1 MSSFEERIIELEK
14 IRKRKKIIVVIIPL
28 LIILL
33 FVLIKL
39 FFIKP
44 EPTCFDGIKNGG
56 EEGIDCGGP
65 CLPCGIKYATP
76 IEVVQ
81 TKIIPETIN
90 TSEVLVQ
97 IKNSNLEYGVKFR
110 YSITLYSAFGEKLKT
125 ISDYDYI
132 LPFSTK
138 YLLAQKIDVSADKI
152 NRAEVNFEYNIN
164 DWFYN
169 PRKTTDL
176 FTVVDKR
183 LRKMEPNE
191 AGFLELISQI
201 KNNTNQ
207 DFSEVDIIILLFSKT
222 GQVINA
228 AKTKTFNLGAYD
240 ARTFG
245 YVWQLAF
252 PELNNLDYFHVEILA
267 DALE

>member
-1 MSSFEERIIELEK
+1 MSNFEERIIELEK
-14 IRKRKKIIVVIIPL
+14 IRKRKKIVVVIIPF

-33 FVLIKL
+33 LVLLKI

-44 EPTCFDGIKNGG
+44 APTCFDGIKNGK

-65 CLPCGIKYATP
+65 CLPCGIKYAQP

-81 TKIIPETIN
+81 TKIISETVN

-97 IKNSNLEYGVKFR
+97 IKNSNLNYGVKFR
-110 YSITLYSAFGEKLKT
+110 YNITLYSAFGEKLKT

-138 YLLAQKIDVSADKI
+138 YLLAQKIDLPVEKI
-152 NRAEVNFEYNIN
+152 NRAEVNFEYTVN
-164 DWFYN
+164 DWFYSS
-169 PRKTTDL
+169 RKTADL
-176 FTVVDKR
+176 FTIVDKK

-207 DFSEVDIIILLFSKT
+207 DFSQVDIIILLFSKT
-222 GQVINA
+222 GQIINA

-252 PELNNLDYFHVEILA
+252 PELNNLDYYHVEILA